1 MMRLKWTWS
10 RLYWL
15 EGCFRVRLAEQAQ
28 QAIWGLS
35 YLRRAFYNSKYLN
48 QNKTSKYVNWTF
60 GFFWADGF
68 GSVSHVSHG
77 FMCLGP
83 LAWWPVTLC
92 ATDEKLHTQ
101 TGWEFTYMLFVF
113 TYRRHFATTWA
124 TSLVTKPY
132 VFFSIWTCAQARTEF
147 RLEGSDSEDD
157 PGAFL
162 QWTTYETV
170 CAMHLKDWFCIYSAW
185 RHGGSGLTKLK
196 TYDLQMLTKN
206 GLKKWL
212 EMSSKTLKKM
222 SMIFVLPRKVGP
234 NNKME
239 HTCEAMKSWTLR
251 SALLTLRR
259 AEVPQVTWIVFYMIA
274 CWMLFW

>member
-1 MMRLKWTWS
+1 MDL
-10 RLYWL
+10 
-15 EGCFRVRLAEQAQ
+15 
-28 QAIWGLS
+28 GLS
-35 YLRRAFYNSKYLN
+35 HMYLTDSCAWDHWLDGQWRCVRRMKNCTHKQAENSHICCLFSPIGVIL
-48 QNKTSKYVNWTF
+48 QLLELQALSLSHTF
-60 GFFWADGF
+60 
-68 GSVSHVSHG
+68 
-77 FMCLGP
+77 
-83 LAWWPVTLC
+83 
-92 ATDEKLHTQ
+92 
-101 TGWEFTYMLFVF
+101 
-113 TYRRHFATTWA
+113 
-124 TSLVTKPY
+124 
-132 VFFSIWTCAQARTEF
+132 FFSIWTCAQARTEF